1 MLKIP
6 QSPIAADQPPAVP
19 PVYCRSIK
27 ITNFRCFEKTTEISL
42 TDAKGLPAQWTV
54 ILGENGIGKTSILQ
68 CLAGASIRPGILPA
82 KVEGAPG
89 TPVLQPLWSAQPWL
103 QWLTQR
109 RHSDD
114 KPFEC
119 SLTLQKGSLLVE
131 PNLDRLEW
139 KYGFDTSSN
148 GDRFEM
154 KATIIAATA
163 SDMAGFILYGYGA
176 GRRMAV
182 TSRVPYGPNPDD
194 GLRTLFEDDRPLANA
209 EEWILELDH
218 LAKTP
223 HPGQEK
229 ARQALSDVKNL
240 LLKILPDI
248 EAITTEVVRSS
259 NPDRTQLVRVAFRH
273 ISGANLDISDLS
285 FGYQTMTSWL
295 VDLTRRLYQRYPR
308 SMNPLAEPAIVLID
322 EVDLHLHPKW
332 QQNVMEYLSELFP
345 NTQFV
350 VSAHS
355 PLIIQ
360 SSKASNIVLLSRDG
374 GAVSVK
380 QDLLSIKEW
389 RVDQILTSD
398 LFGLERVR
406 NVETDKLFEERATL
420 LSKPKLTAKDK
431 RRLEEINA
439 TTSALPTM
447 DTSDMR
453 AVEELLRKVAAEHK
467 TKLVNYDSSEAL

>member
-6 QSPIAADQPPAVP
+6 QSPIAPDQPPAVP

-27 ITNFRCFEKTTEISL
+27 ISNFRCFEKSTEISL
-42 TDAKGLPAQWTV
+42 TDSKGLPAQWTV

-68 CLAGASIRPGILPA
+68 CLAGASIRPDILPA
-82 KVEGAPG
+82 KKEGAPG

-103 QWLTQR
+103 QWLMQR
-109 RHSDD
+109 RHTED

-119 SLTLQKGSLLVE
+119 SLTLQKGSLLAE
-131 PNLDRLEW
+131 ANSDRLEW

-154 KATIIAATA
+154 KASIVAATA
-163 SDMAGFILYGYGA
+163 ADMAGFLLYGYGA

-194 GLRTLFEDDRPLANA
+194 GLRTLFDDDRPLSNA

-218 LAKTP
+218 LTKTP
-223 HPGQEK
+223 HGGQEK
-229 ARQALSDVKNL
+229 ARQALADVKTL

-248 EAITTEVVRSS
+248 DDITTKVLRSS
-259 NPDRTQLVRVAFRH
+259 NPDRAPLVRVVFRH
-273 ISGANLDISDLS
+273 ITGALLDVGDLS

-295 VDLTRRLYQRYPR
+295 VDLTRRLYQRYP
-308 SMNPLAEPAIVLID
+308 SSKNPLAEPAIVLID
-322 EVDLHLHPKW
+322 EIDLHLHPKW
-332 QQNVMEYLSELFP
+332 QQNVMDYLSELFP

-360 SSKASNIVLLSRDG
+360 SRKASNIVLLCRDG
-374 GAVSVK
+374 NAVSVK
-380 QDLLSIKEW
+380 QDLQSIKEW

-406 NVETDKLFEERATL
+406 DMETDQLFEERAAL
-420 LSKPKLTAKDK
+420 LAKSKLSAKDK
-431 RRLEEINA
+431 KRLEEIKKA
-439 TTSALPTM
+439 TSTLPTM
-447 DTSDMR
+447 DTSNMR
-453 AVEELLRKVAAEHK
+453 AVEEVLRKVADEHK
-467 TKLVNYDSSEAL
+467 AKRAHHDSSELL